1 MTDTTT
7 TAAAPPQDGQGTPG
21 YRAWVLFILIVVYT
35 FNFLDRQIVSIL
47 GPSIQKD
54 LGLDDEQLGLMVG
67 LSFALL
73 YSILGVPIAWLAD
86 RFSRTWIITISLAVW
101 SGFTALC
108 GTATNFA
115 SMFAYRMGVGVGEAG
130 GVAPSYS
137 LLADYFPARQR
148 ARALA
153 AFSFGIPIGT
163 ALGVLF
169 GGLIAAKVD
178 WRMAFI
184 IVGVAGVILAPILR
198 LTVKDPN
205 RGGVVLAAG
214 EKAARAPSFGKV
226 MGILLPKPS
235 FWLLAFGA
243 ASSSICGYGVAFWL
257 PAFFMRSLDL
267 TLVQTS
273 WFYAGISFI
282 GGVLGIGLAGWVA
295 DKLGGKSKG
304 AYPLVPAV
312 AFLIAMPIFFLA
324 VNSPTPWIAFLLF
337 LIPTGLNLAWLG
349 PVVTAVQH
357 LVPAAMRST
366 ASAAFLLINNLL
378 GIGVG
383 LWYFGFMSKNLAPQ
397 FGEES
402 MRYAI
407 YTGLGFYLLA
417 SVLFFIASRRL
428 KKDWVD

>member
-7 TAAAPPQDGQGTPG
+7 APAQAQGQGTPG

-47 GPSIQKD
+47 GPSIKAE
-54 LGLDDEQLGLMVG
+54 LGLTDGQLGMMVG

-86 RFSRTWIITISLAVW
+86 RFSRTWIITISLTVW

-108 GTATNFA
+108 GTATSFA
-115 SMFAYRMGVGVGEAG
+115 QMFAYRMGVGVGEAG

-137 LLADYFPARQR
+137 LIADYFPPSQR

-153 AFSFGIPIGT
+153 FFSFGIPIGT

-169 GGLIAAKVD
+169 GGLIAAHID
-178 WRMAFI
+178 WRAAFV

-198 LTVKDPN
+198 LTVKDPA
-205 RGGVVLAAG
+205 RGGVVLAPG
-214 EKAARAPSFGKV
+214 EAPARAPSFGKV
-226 MGILLPKPS
+226 MATLLPKKS

-257 PAFFMRSLDL
+257 PTFFMRSLDL

-273 WFYAGISFI
+273 WFYAGISLI
-282 GGVLGIGLAGWVA
+282 GGVFGIGLAGWVA
-295 DKLGGKSKG
+295 DKLGGRSRS
-304 AYPLVPAV
+304 AYPLVPA
-312 AFLIAMPIFFLA
+312 ACFLIAMPIFFLA
-324 VNSPTPWIAFLLF
+324 VNSPSALLAFFLF

-366 ASAAFLLINNLL
+366 ASATFLLINNLL
-378 GIGVG
+378 GIAVG
-383 LWYFGFMSKNLAPQ
+383 LWYFGAASDFLRPQ

-407 YTGLGFYLLA
+407 YSGLGFYLLA
-417 SVLFFIASRRL
+417 SLLLFLASRTIKR
-428 KKDWVD
+428 DWVD